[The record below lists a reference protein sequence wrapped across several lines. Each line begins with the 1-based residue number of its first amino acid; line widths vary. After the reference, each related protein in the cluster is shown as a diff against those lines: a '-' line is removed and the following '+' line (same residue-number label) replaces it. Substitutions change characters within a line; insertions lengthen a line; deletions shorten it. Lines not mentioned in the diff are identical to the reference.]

1 MDEKIIKDS
10 RVIDKIIK
18 IKTIYNIN
26 HLINHFHLSKKN
38 IKNLL
43 EENIPINVLNLNI
56 IESQTEKQINE
67 AIDICFSEFNTHKYI
82 YIKIKYN
89 FKYHINYEC
98 NNVSLKYIKEVFNN
112 NTLKFIQ
119 LQKDKI
125 NANNDEKLKRQI
137 NHLKNKSKMGK
148 KKKKKK

>member
-43 EENIPINVLNLNI
+43 EEILLNL
-56 IESQTEKQINE
+56 KQKNR
-67 AIDICFSEFNTHKYI
+67 SMKQLI
-82 YIKIKYN
+82 Y
-89 FKYHINYEC
+89 
-98 NNVSLKYIKEVFNN
+98 VSLNLI
-112 NTLKFIQ
+112 L
-119 LQKDKI
+119 I
-125 NANNDEKLKRQI
+125 NI
-137 NHLKNKSKMGK
+137 SISK
-148 KKKKKK
+148 

>member
-1 MDEKIIKDS
+1 M
-10 RVIDKIIK
+10 IDKIIK

-67 AIDICFSEFNTHKYI
+67 AIDIWSLGCIFAEMI
-82 YIKIKYN
+82 IKKPIFLSIQFIKV
-89 FKYHINYEC
+89 KMIMIN
-98 NNVSLKYIKEVFNN
+98 
-112 NTLKFIQ
+112 
-119 LQKDKI
+119 
-125 NANNDEKLKRQI
+125 
-137 NHLKNKSKMGK
+137 
-148 KKKKKK
+148 